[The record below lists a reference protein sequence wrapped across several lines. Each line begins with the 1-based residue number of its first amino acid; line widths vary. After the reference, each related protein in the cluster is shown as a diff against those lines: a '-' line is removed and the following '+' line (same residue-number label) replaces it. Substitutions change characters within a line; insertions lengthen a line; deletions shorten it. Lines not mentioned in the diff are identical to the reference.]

1 MARARMR
8 RAPAERGVSG
18 GAADKCIQLGACGG
32 VRCRA
37 TGSRRFGA
45 PATIHAPRCL
55 PFLIARLRW
64 GCAWRRGMCACRPAI
79 RRRRDQPSRCS
90 GLTRLRCCR
99 AACRQVEA
107 GQLRKGD
114 FFEFKG
120 KRCVVIKT
128 SQQINNRKLFAIVE
142 FRETESG
149 AKHRETIQAAVLF
162 EKFFVTGQ
170 KFNFLYFDEGQDAVY
185 FQDPETFEQV

>member
-1 MARARMR
+1 MARRL
-8 RAPAERGVSG
+8 AERGVRG
-18 GAADKCIQLGACGG
+18 GAADERIQLRACCGA
-32 VRCRA
+32 RCRA
-37 TGSRRFGA
+37 TGSRRLGA
-45 PATIHAPRCL
+45 PATIPAPRRL
-55 PFLIARLRW
+55 PFLGARTHLRW

-79 RRRRDQPSRCS
+79 RRRRAPPPRCS

-120 KRCVVIKT
+120 KRCVVMKT

-170 KFNFLYFDEGQDAVY
+170 KCNFLYFDEGQEAVY

>member
-1 MARARMR
+1 
-8 RAPAERGVSG
+8 
-18 GAADKCIQLGACGG
+18 L
-32 VRCRA
+32 
-37 TGSRRFGA
+37 
-45 PATIHAPRCL
+45 
-55 PFLIARLRW
+55 W
-64 GCAWRRGMCACRPAI
+64 
-79 RRRRDQPSRCS
+79 
-90 GLTRLRCCR
+90 CCR

-170 KFNFLYFDEGQDAVY
+170 KCNFLYFDEGQEAVY